1 MAAAS
6 ADEDYDQAKALAA
19 KQEAATAAGHCRRPL
34 PLWGCQQGTKRIDS
48 TIRITRSGGE
58 PMARRLGH
66 LIVIIVIMAV
76 AGAVPASSDPSPVK
90 PDLGGAIVMGSIG
103 DASILIPGLN
113 SDSASSEITG
123 YVYDGLVKYDKDIK
137 VVGVLAESWQI
148 SPDGLTIVFKLRR
161 GVKWQ
166 DGKPFTAR
174 DCVFTYR
181 FMTNPKTLTPYRGNW
196 TPIKKVVA
204 VDDYTLKVTM
214 KKKYAKAIIIWMM
227 GMLPR
232 HLLKGQ
238 NPRKSPL
245 ARHPIGNGPF
255 RFVSWKSDQQIV
267 VAANKDY
274 WEGRPYLDRVVTR
287 IIPDMATMFMELK
300 ALNIDYMTLTP
311 LQWRRQTNT
320 AFFKKNFR
328 KYKYLAFM
336 YTYLGFNLKSD
347 LFRDRRVRQA
357 IAYAVNTRQIIKGVL
372 LGQGEPTAGPY
383 KPGTWPY
390 NTRLK
395 PYPYDPARAARLL
408 AAAGWKKGAGGRL
421 YKNGR
426 PFEFTLITN
435 LGNESRKNTALII
448 QHQLKKVGITLK
460 IRILEWTTFLKDFI
474 NPGRFQA
481 CLLGWTVPP
490 DPDSYNVWHS
500 SSIDKKNRLN
510 FINFR
515 NAEVDRLLVEGRHT
529 LDQAK
534 RKKIYDRFQEI
545 LHQEVP
551 YVFLYVPYSLV
562 ILNHR
567 FKNIKPAPLGIGYN
581 FIRWWVPKGL
591 QKYRFVR

>member
-1 MAAAS
+1 MI
-6 ADEDYDQAKALAA
+6 
-19 KQEAATAAGHCRRPL
+19 RR
-34 PLWGCQQGTKRIDS
+34 WGQ
-48 TIRITRSGGE
+48 
-58 PMARRLGH
+58 
-66 LIVIIVIMAV
+66 VILFVMSLAV
-76 AGAVPASSDPSPVK
+76 ALPSPAAPNPSPAR

-113 SDSASSEITG
+113 SDSASSDITG
-123 YVYDGLVKYDKDIK
+123 YVFDGLVKYDKDIK
-137 VVGVLAESWQI
+137 VVPVLAKSWQV
-148 SPDGLTIVFKLRR
+148 SPDGLTITFHLRH

-174 DCVFTYR
+174 DCVFTYE
-181 FMTNPKTLTPYRGNW
+181 FMTDPKTLTPYRGNW
-196 TPIKKVVA
+196 TPIQSVVA
-204 VDDYTLKVTM
+204 PDDYTLKVTM
-214 KKKYAKAIIIWMM
+214 KKPYAKAIIIWMM

-232 HLLKGQ
+232 HLLKGRD
-238 NPRKSPL
+238 PRKTPL
-245 ARHPIGNGPF
+245 ARHPIGTGPF
-255 RFVSWKSDQQIV
+255 RFVSWKSDQEIV

-287 IIPDMATMFMELK
+287 IIPDTATMFMELK
-300 ALNIDYMTLTP
+300 ALNIDYMNLTP
-311 LQWRRQTNT
+311 LQWQRETNT
-320 AFFKKNFR
+320 PFFKKNFR
-328 KYKYLAFM
+328 KYKYLEFM

-347 LFRDRRVRQA
+347 LFQDRRVRQA
-357 IAYAVNTRQIIKGVL
+357 IAYAVNTRQIIAGVL
-372 LGQGEPTAGPY
+372 LGLGEPTAGPY

-390 NTRLK
+390 NNRIK
-395 PYPYDPARAARLL
+395 PYPYDPARAAKLL
-408 AAAGWKKGAGGRL
+408 AAAGWKKGRDGRL
-421 YKNGR
+421 YKGGR

-448 QHQLKKVGITLK
+448 QHQLKKMGITVQ

-474 NPGRFQA
+474 NPGNFQA

-490 DPDSYNVWHS
+490 DPDSFNVWHS
-500 SSIDKKNRLN
+500 SGIDKKNRLN

-529 LDQAK
+529 LDQKK

-545 LHQEVP
+545 LHQEAP

-567 FKNIKPAPLGIGYN
+567 FRNIKPAPLGIGYN

-591 QKYRFVR
+591 QKSRFVR